1 MNIIVMA
8 MSTLNFKYEE
18 DEKGN
23 SKRILERSYYRNKK
37 GEIKGGEREEE
48 KEIEYYSQMEP
59 ACRKILEENPGDYR
73 FLILAT
79 KATLKEQ
86 TFQCQ
91 DEILEISAVDFFLKR
106 MGLKSDKE
114 KKRAVV
120 IRVEEDNFLPAI
132 SETINY
138 IRKNWD
144 EDHRLWINT
153 QGGFRNIS
161 LVINAVISLLKL
173 DKIEPSGV
181 YYVSYTR
188 GEKVHDIEDQ
198 SGTYKIFQ
206 FVSGIQELIR
216 YGRADQLEEY
226 YYDRGEMVPEE
237 ITEMRKIA
245 EAIQMCD
252 MPGFEEHLLKLR
264 ELAKN
269 RTADPEYL
277 LNIFWEQIRADYG
290 VLLEGSYSGLDVV
303 EWLYRKKFYQ
313 QAITYVESRIP
324 KEWVEVKIT
333 DEKATA
339 AEAAEKAA
347 IIAAEKAAEAAKA
360 KAEEE
365 KLAEEAA
372 KAEDEARKA
381 SEKAVIED
389 EAVAAKE
396 SEKRILFFISS
407 QKLQEVKDL
416 LKKNYEEDENLLLSQ
431 FAYECVAW
439 SDITT
444 KKGIPVASFEDI
456 DQLRKKGFVKKY
468 KVQKETVGY
477 GIYYKEK
484 DGNFSRGI
492 YDYNMKKERMEVMD
506 VILNCDGEEEATRIR
521 CFVLLYYLLKNER
534 NKYNHMIQNKVR
546 ADQETLGKV
555 LKMYLDIAKSLQ

>member
-269 RTADPEYL
+269 RTADPEDL

-290 VLLEGSYSGLDVV
+290 MLLEGSYSGLDVV

-347 IIAAEKAAEAAKA
+347 IIVAEKAAEAAKA

-555 LKMYLDIAKSLQ
+555 LKMFLDIAKSLQ

>member
-269 RTADPEYL
+269 RTADPEDL
-277 LNIFWEQIRADYG
+277 LNIFWEQIRG
-290 VLLEGSYSGLDVV
+290 IMVCC
-303 EWLYRKKFYQ
+303 W
-313 QAITYVESRIP
+313 
-324 KEWVEVKIT
+324 
-333 DEKATA
+333 
-339 AEAAEKAA
+339 
-347 IIAAEKAAEAAKA
+347 
-360 KAEEE
+360 
-365 KLAEEAA
+365 
-372 KAEDEARKA
+372 
-381 SEKAVIED
+381 
-389 EAVAAKE
+389 
-396 SEKRILFFISS
+396 
-407 QKLQEVKDL
+407 KDL
-416 LKKNYEEDENLLLSQ
+416 
-431 FAYECVAW
+431 
-439 SDITT
+439 
-444 KKGIPVASFEDI
+444 IPVWMLLNGCTGRNSI
-456 DQLRKKGFVKKY
+456 SRQLP
-468 KVQKETVGY
+468 
-477 GIYYKEK
+477 
-484 DGNFSRGI
+484 
-492 YDYNMKKERMEVMD
+492 M
-506 VILNCDGEEEATRIR
+506 
-521 CFVLLYYLLKNER
+521 
-534 NKYNHMIQNKVR
+534 
-546 ADQETLGKV
+546 
-555 LKMYLDIAKSLQ
+555 

>member
-198 SGTYKIFQ
+198 SGTYKILQ

-269 RTADPEYL
+269 RTADPEDL

-313 QAITYVESRIP
+313 QVITYVESRIP

-339 AEAAEKAA
+339 AE
-347 IIAAEKAAEAAKA
+347 EAAKA
-360 KAEEE
+360 K
-365 KLAEEAA
+365 
-372 KAEDEARKA
+372 DEARKA

-396 SEKRILFFISS
+396 SEKRILFFISN

-534 NKYNHMIQNKVR
+534 NKYNHMIQDKVR
-546 ADQETLGKV
+546 TDQETLGKV
-555 LKMYLDIAKSLQ
+555 LKMFLDIAKSLQ

>member
-198 SGTYKIFQ
+198 NGTYKIFQ

-269 RTADPEYL
+269 RTADPEDL

-407 QKLQEVKDL
+407 QKLREVKDL

-439 SDITT
+439 SDIMT

-534 NKYNHMIQNKVR
+534 NKYNHMIQDKVR
-546 ADQETLGKV
+546 TDQETLGKV
-555 LKMYLDIAKSLQ
+555 LKMFLDIAKSLQ

>member
-226 YYDRGEMVPEE
+226 YYDRGDMVPEE

-269 RTADPEYL
+269 RTADPEDL

-313 QAITYVESRIP
+313 QVITYVESRIP

-339 AEAAEKAA
+339 
-347 IIAAEKAAEAAKA
+347 
-360 KAEEE
+360 
-365 KLAEEAA
+365 AEEAA

-439 SDITT
+439 SDIMT

-484 DGNFSRGI
+484 NENFSRGI

-555 LKMYLDIAKSLQ
+555 LKMFLDIAKSLQ